1 MIYDK
6 LEPTAP
12 DVPPI
17 LDSQREESS
26 NKSLQGL
33 DKDRLPSSNF
43 CFIAEIK
50 GDVRDNEYVVTHH
63 IKTSYIK
70 QKHKTAEISIL
81 CEKVKTVNFGPI
93 YFIWFSFYQC
103 KHYLHFLLAF
113 HIFFGILKKHN

>member
-50 GDVRDNEYVVTHH
+50 GDVRDNEYNGDPPYQNQSY
-63 IKTSYIK
+63 KTKTQNSRN
-70 QKHKTAEISIL
+70 KH
-81 CEKVKTVNFGPI
+81 VKKSKLLICGPV
-93 YFIWFSFYQC
+93 YFIWLSFYQL
-103 KHYLHFLLAF
+103 KHYLHFLLASS
-113 HIFFGILKKHN
+113 HIL